1 MLHKFLRLFAI
12 KRLFDAFRSRR
23 HNR

>member
-23 HNR
+23 NNR